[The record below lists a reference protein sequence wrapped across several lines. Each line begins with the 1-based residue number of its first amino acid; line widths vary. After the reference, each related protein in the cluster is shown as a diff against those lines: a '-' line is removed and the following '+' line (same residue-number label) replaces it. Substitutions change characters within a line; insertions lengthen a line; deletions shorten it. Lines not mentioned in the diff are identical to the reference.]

1 MLDLSKLS
9 YDLSV
14 HKNNFL
20 IPIIGALLIGF
31 MWRVRGDHGFG
42 SMWGM
47 FAVGVALTLLII
59 VFFGNKMT
67 VRYESIPVAV
77 LLLGITNGGWG
88 TLNSQMS
95 GYLTSSFPFNGEE
108 VDRLIEISP
117 FSGLIIMLL
126 LGFGWMPLF
135 SLFIG
140 SLFSDK
146 KYNIKRLIFFIAIY
160 YISMMIYNISVSH
173 ILLTVINPDAVEG
186 FKAGLADIGS
196 NSSPIEAFITNLG
209 SAAWAK
215 KVPFGRNYF
224 TSIEVISS
232 ALASLTASLAVLLVL
247 KDKTTFKIS
256 TAINTVS
263 AFSITIAD
271 IFMLFDS
278 DRGFLAGIEA
288 PDFIRFHAWGLWEY
302 FTGFLLG
309 FGIMTVLLKLSRE
322 LSDKSTPESA
332 GCSAK
337 LNFLFNGIF
346 TLFFTFGLTV
356 ARPLGMRIAEWVV
369 EKNNFSDEDIL
380 TVIFAIIIGI
390 ILFIPCICV
399 ARKNIIINN
408 LTTPVK
414 LPIINFSVY
423 ALFSYY
429 IVIAIIYFF
438 TGNSD
443 RAYFISFFRKTFNEG
458 FLTLIMIVTFCLF
471 IALFVCCCKNYKQ
484 ITLYEEENI

>member
-1 MLDLSKLS
+1 MIKVVLNLSELNRNF
-9 YDLSV
+9 SV

-59 VFFGNKMT
+59 VFFGNKMS

-108 VDRLIEISP
+108 VDRLIEINP

-135 SLFIG
+135 SLFIA

-160 YISMMIYNISVSH
+160 YISMIIYNISVSH
-173 ILLTVINPDAVEG
+173 ILLSVINPDAVDG
-186 FKAGLADIGS
+186 FKAGLSDIGS
-196 NSSPIEAFITNLG
+196 DSSPIEAFITNLG
-209 SAAWAK
+209 SVAWAK

-232 ALASLTASLAVLLVL
+232 ALASLTTSLAVLVVL

-256 TAINTVS
+256 TAINAVS
-263 AFSITIAD
+263 AFSITVAD

-278 DRGFLAGIEA
+278 DRGFLAGVKA

-309 FGIMTVLLKLSRE
+309 LGIMIVLLQVSKS
-322 LSDKSTPESA
+322 LSDKSETEPAIS
-332 GCSAK
+332 SNK
-337 LNFLFNGIF
+337 INFLFNVIF

-369 EKNNFSDEDIL
+369 EKNNFADEDIL
-380 TVIFAIIIGI
+380 TIIFATIIGI
-390 ILFIPCICV
+390 ILFILCIYI
-399 ARKNIIINN
+399 ARKNIIINK
-408 LTTPVK
+408 LSIPVNMTV
-414 LPIINFSVY
+414 IDFSRN
-423 ALFSYY
+423 ALSAYFT
-429 IVIAIIYFF
+429 VIAIIYFF

-443 RAYFISFFRKTFNEG
+443 RVYFINIFTKSFNEA
-458 FLTLIMIVTFCLF
+458 FLSIIMLFTFSVFLVLF
-471 IALFVCCCKNYKQ
+471 IHDQRKSAKHRK
-484 ITLYEEENI
+484 I